1 MSGNEL
7 YPELD
12 TFYDEEEI
20 TRRFKA
26 MEFPCVD
33 GLVAGE
39 IVRNCW
45 LQRYQNINE
54 CLRDLILVEE
64 QHTISHTNS
73 TN

>member
-39 IVRNCW
+39 IIRKCW
-45 LQRYQNINE
+45 LQRYQNVDE
-54 CLRDLILVEE
+54 CLREVILVDE
-64 QHTISHTNS
+64 QHTISQTDS
-73 TN
+73 II